1 MEDEDN
7 NLGLLGG
14 EVNENNEKNENKPE
28 TDNLSDSTI
37 VEIKENRKKKS
48 RSK

>member
-14 EVNENNEKNENKPE
+14 EVNENNEKNENNPE

-37 VEIKENRKKKS
+37 VEIN
-48 RSK
+48 